1 MRRIVTQSTETGR
14 IHVVQMPSHSPS
26 VTLSRIQ
33 VVLSHP
39 THSGNIGAVARAM
52 KNMGLSALRLV
63 APEAD
68 PLASDARARAAGADD
83 VLASASVYS
92 DLSEAL
98 SGSKLVIGSS
108 ARSRE
113 IVWPTLQPREA
124 AQELVRVSADG
135 PVSVV
140 FGQERMGLT
149 NDELDHCHYVIAIPA
164 NPAFPSLNL
173 AAAVQIIAYELMLA
187 DGGSLGLPLA
197 ATDEVPATHDQ
208 LQAFYRHLE
217 EVLNEVGFF
226 GARHPEKLKRR
237 LIRLFNRARLA
248 DSEVSILRGILTSV
262 QQSIGSSPDRMT
274 RT

>member
-1 MRRIVTQSTETGR
+1 
-14 IHVVQMPSHSPS
+14 
-26 VTLSRIQ
+26 VTLSRIH

-52 KNMGLSALRLV
+52 KNMGLNSLRLV

-98 SGSKLVIGSS
+98 TGSKLVIGSS

-113 IVWPTLQPREA
+113 IAWPTLQPREA
-124 AQELVRVSADG
+124 AGELVRASVDG

-173 AAAVQIIAYELMLA
+173 AAAVQIIAYEVMLA
-187 DGGSLGLPLA
+187 DGGAVGPPLA
-197 ATDEVPATHDQ
+197 GTDEVPATHDE
-208 LQAFYRHLE
+208 LQRFYRHLE
-217 EVLNEVGFF
+217 EVLNDVGFF
-226 GARHPEKLKRR
+226 GARHPEKLMRR
-237 LIRLFNRARLA
+237 LVRLFNRARLA